1 MPISMKVLRDPLVVF
16 LLIGGGIFLLYS
28 QLAPEEPDGT
38 EDPYRIEV
46 TDQIQEVLKA
56 EWEARWNRPATGPE
70 LEGLLDGY
78 IREEI
83 LFREATKL
91 GLDQSDT
98 IIRRRLAQKMEFLT
112 SDIADMEEISDEKL
126 DAYFREQSERYE
138 REPEVGFE
146 HLFFSPEKRDDAAAD
161 AQELL
166 KRLNAGSIT
175 LEAAIEEADRT
186 LLSPQFS
193 TTAVSQIGR
202 QFGGGFSTAIA
213 AVEPGGWFGPV
224 ESSYGLHLV
233 RVTEHDPGGV
243 PPLEAVRD
251 KVVGD
256 YRYDQRTRLNQQ
268 MLDELLK
275 KYEVVVHEPGTEG
288 DAS

>member
-1 MPISMKVLRDPLVVF
+1 MKLLRDPLVVF

-28 QLAPEEPDGT
+28 KVGPEEPGEL
-38 EDPYRIEV
+38 EDPYRIEI
-46 TDQIQEVLKA
+46 TGQIQEVLLA
-56 EWEARWNRPATGPE
+56 EWAARWNRPATE
-70 LEGLLDGY
+70 QEFKGLLDGY
-78 IREEI
+78 IKEEI

-126 DAYFREQSERYE
+126 EAYFSEQSDRYE
-138 REPEVGFE
+138 LEAEVGFE

-161 AQELL
+161 AQDLL
-166 KRLNAGSIT
+166 KRLNAGST
-175 LEAAIEEADRT
+175 TFEVAREEADRT

-202 QFGGGFSTAIA
+202 QFGEAFSTGIA
-213 AVEPGGWFGPV
+213 DVEPGGWFGPV

-233 RVTEHDPGGV
+233 RVTERNPGGL
-243 PPLEAVRD
+243 PPLESVRD

-256 YRYDQRTRLNQQ
+256 YRYDQRTKLNQQ

-275 KYEVVVHEPGTEG
+275 QYEVVINEPGKEG

>member
-1 MPISMKVLRDPLVVF
+1 MPLFMKVLRDPLVVF

-28 QLAPEEPDGT
+28 MVGPEEPDEAG
-38 EDPYRIEV
+38 DPYRIEV

-112 SDIADMEEISDEKL
+112 SDIADMEEISDENL
-126 DAYFREQSERYE
+126 EVYFREQSERYE

-146 HLFFSPEKRDDAAAD
+146 HLFFSPEKREDAAAD
-161 AQELL
+161 ARDLL
-166 KRLNAGSIT
+166 VRLNAGT
-175 LEAAIEEADRT
+175 TAFEAAVEEADRT
-186 LLSPQFS
+186 LLSPRFS

-202 QFGGGFSTAIA
+202 QFGETFSNAIA
-213 AVEPGGWFGPV
+213 AVEPGGWVGPV

-233 RVTEHDPGGV
+233 RVTERDPGGL
-243 PPLEAVRD
+243 PPLESVRD

-256 YRYDQRTRLNQQ
+256 YRYDQRTKLNQQ

-275 KYEVVVHEPGTEG
+275 KYEVVINEPGTEG
-288 DAS
+288 DPS